1 MKGNWASRAFRNKY
15 KAAWRAK
22 HGRRI
27 GPLRLFGVQVGHRYL
42 AIVAGVL
49 HGG

>member
-1 MKGNWASRAFRNKY
+1 MKRNWASRAFRNRY

-27 GPLRLFGVQVGHRYL
+27 GPLRILGVQVGHRYL
-42 AIVAGVL
+42 AIVAEAL
-49 HGG
+49 K